1 MDSDIWVIPVLAAL
15 FFAFIGFLAWT
26 SDNKME
32 VCITHGG
39 SWVEGNCLIDKEYKK
54 GF

>member
-1 MDSDIWVIPVLAAL
+1 MDSDIWVIPVVAII
-15 FFAFIGFLAWT
+15 FFTFIGVMAW
-26 SDNKME
+26 SGDKKME